1 MFQFPLFLI
10 FLLISV
16 AKSQDINDTCVD
28 LSFDKLNND
37 FQSAFLNVAEIPI
50 YDYAKVMYQVENSV
64 GEISYDISVRW
75 KKPDV
80 ENKRTRTYFRDI
92 NLVQHWHGHGHGH
105 GHWHLSK
112 VSEGKVLCNLSH
124 LFKKTLFLSSS
135 REAFAKRKNYAIC
148 KKNIQHQLLK
158 V

>member
-1 MFQFPLFLI
+1 MFQFHLFLI

-16 AKSQDINDTCVD
+16 AKSQDINNTCID

-50 YDYAKVMYQVENSV
+50 YDYAKVMYQVENSD

-75 KKPDV
+75 KKSDI

-92 NLVQHWHGHGHGH
+92 NLSQHWHGHGDH
-105 GHWHLSK
+105 GHWHLTK

-124 LFKKTLFLSSS
+124 FFKN
-135 REAFAKRKNYAIC
+135 AN
-148 KKNIQHQLLK
+148 LLPK
-158 V
+158 L